1 MWVRLK
7 IQPFNF
13 LFDRKMVSS
22 SIEIPLQTKKSLAKL
37 SSKDGVRARNSSETI
52 WVRISDPREA
62 GWLVLGVLYSLPKFL
77 FFHL

>member
-1 MWVRLK
+1 M
-7 IQPFNF
+7 I
-13 LFDRKMVSS
+13 SS

-37 SSKDGVRARNSSETI
+37 SSKDGVRVGDSSETV

-62 GWLVLGVLYSLPKFL
+62 GWLVLDMLYSLPKFL